1 MKTQIFH
8 ISDPAAQREEIQ
20 AAAEIIAEKRRIY
33 KGVAPNVD
41 FYSGFVYDMLDL
53 PRELYTPFFAVSRIA
68 GWSAH
73 RMEEIT
79 NGGKIIRP
87 GYQAVAPRQ
96 KYVPIDERVEEE

>member
-1 MKTQIFH
+1 MPG
-8 ISDPAAQREEIQ
+8 SVAQ
-20 AAAEIIAEKRRIY
+20 AAAELIAEKRRIC

-41 FYSGFVYDMLDL
+41 FYSGFVYDMLGL

-73 RMEEIT
+73 RIEEIT

-87 GYQAVAPRQ
+87 GYQAVAPRR
-96 KYVPIDERVEEE
+96 KYVPIEERAEEI